1 MDFPVVRDYDSSNYR
16 PKGRE
21 QKEGGM
27 ALVARGRTGLAL
39 LASLLGVI
47 ALLVAACGGGD
58 DSSDDSDGGEPTD
71 AATAAP
77 TDGGD
82 DGDGLAGEAFEE
94 VYPVNLTFWHHGF
107 MVEITNAIHAASE
120 PDFSGD
126 QDFTVTVEATFTNE
140 GDGQTFFDSI
150 VSMITPT
157 DTYTTSFSSD
167 LPSVPGGGLSSDGTL
182 LFVVDEGFEIDD
194 AYLLIGDGNEQQAQ
208 VPLGPGGG
216 ELVALEP
223 AEEPL
228 TGGITMSLIDMNFTT
243 MDLRADD
250 LVRHSEAEPGQLL
263 LTLNFDVTSRKS
275 GNWSIFAT
283 EFALT
288 LPSGSSVP
296 VDGSDLPGLPGSDA
310 GLETTGLYLGFVVDD
325 PAEGTY
331 TLRWTPPDRWLGEG
345 DPAEATYEFVL

>member
-1 MDFPVVRDYDSSNYR
+1 
-16 PKGRE
+16 
-21 QKEGGM
+21 M
-27 ALVARGRTGLAL
+27 ALEARGRTGLAL
-39 LASLLGVI
+39 LASLLAVV
-47 ALLVAACGGGD
+47 ALLMAACGGGD

-77 TDGGD
+77 TDGSDDDGD
-82 DGDGLAGEAFEE
+82 DGTGETFED
-94 VYPVNLTFWHHGF
+94 VYPIDLTFWHHGF
-107 MVEITNAIHAASE
+107 MVEITNAIHAASVP
-120 PDFSGD
+120 PDLSGD
-126 QDFTVTVEATFTNE
+126 QAYTMTVEATFTNE

-167 LPSVPGGGLSSDGTL
+167 LPSVPGGGLSADGSF
-182 LFVVDEGFEIDD
+182 LFVVDPGFEIDD
-194 AYLLIGDGNEQQAQ
+194 AYLLIGDGNEQQAR

-228 TGGITMSLIDMNFTT
+228 TGGITISLIDMNFTT
-243 MDLRADD
+243 ADVRADD

-296 VDGSDLPGLPGSDA
+296 VAGSDLPGLPGSDA

-345 DPAEATYEFVL
+345 DPAEATYEFEL